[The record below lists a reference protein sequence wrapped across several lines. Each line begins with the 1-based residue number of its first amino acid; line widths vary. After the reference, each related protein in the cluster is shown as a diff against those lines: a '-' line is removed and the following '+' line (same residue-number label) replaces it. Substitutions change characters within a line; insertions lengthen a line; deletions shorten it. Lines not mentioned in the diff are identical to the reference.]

1 MAADPARPHGKNLRR
16 GRASL
21 PGQIYHITTVT
32 LGREPVFSDLRNARL
47 LITSLHQAQIRDE
60 ASTLAFVVMPDH
72 LHWLMQ
78 LGEGQ
83 SLSRV
88 VRTVKAVTSHKL
100 GKGIWQKGFH
110 DHALRSDEDLVDV
123 ARYIVAN
130 PLRAGLVERLGD
142 YPHWDAV
149 WL

>member
-1 MAADPARPHGKNLRR
+1 MPADPERPHGKNLRR
-16 GRASL
+16 GRVSL
-21 PGQIYHITTVT
+21 PGQVYHITTVT
-32 LGREPVFSDLRNARL
+32 VNREPVFSDLRNARL
-47 LITSLHQAQIRDE
+47 LINALHQAQIRDQ

-78 LGEGQ
+78 LREGQ
-83 SLSRV
+83 SLSQV
-88 VRTVKAVTSHKL
+88 VRAVKAVTSHRL

-110 DHALRSDEDLVDV
+110 DHALRRAEDLADV

>member
-1 MAADPARPHGKNLRR
+1 MAEDPDRPHGKNLRR
-16 GRASL
+16 GRVSL
-21 PGQIYHITTVT
+21 TGQVYHITTVT
-32 LGREPVFSDLRNARL
+32 LNRETVFSDLRNARF
-47 LITSLHQAQIRDE
+47 LINTLRQSQVRDE

-78 LGEGQ
+78 LGERQ

-88 VRTVKAVTSHKL
+88 VRAVKVIAAHQI

-110 DHALRSDEDLVDV
+110 DHALRSDEDLIDV

-130 PLRAGLVERLGD
+130 PLRAGLVEHLGD

>member
-1 MAADPARPHGKNLRR
+1 MAAAPASPHGKNLRH
-16 GRASL
+16 GRVSL
-21 PGQIYHITTVT
+21 PGQIYHVTTVT
-32 LGREPVFSDLRNARL
+32 LDRAPVFSELRNARL
-47 LITSLHQAQIRDE
+47 LIHSLHQAQIRDE

-78 LGEGQ
+78 LGDGQ

-88 VRTVKAVTSHKL
+88 VRTVKAVTSHQL

-110 DHALRSDEDLVDV
+110 DHALRSDEDLADV

>member
-1 MAADPARPHGKNLRR
+1 MAADSDRPHGKNLRR
-16 GRASL
+16 GRVSL
-21 PGQIYHITTVT
+21 TGQVYHITTVT
-32 LGREPVFSDLRNARL
+32 LGREPVFSELRNARF
-47 LITSLHQAQIRDE
+47 LINTLRQAQVRDE

-88 VRTVKAVTSHKL
+88 VRAVKVVASHRL

-110 DHALRSDEDLVDV
+110 DHALRSDEDLAGV

-130 PLRAGLVERLGD
+130 PLRAGLVEHLGD

>member
-1 MAADPARPHGKNLRR
+1 
-16 GRASL
+16 
-21 PGQIYHITTVT
+21 
-32 LGREPVFSDLRNARL
+32 
-47 LITSLHQAQIRDE
+47 
-60 ASTLAFVVMPDH
+60 MPDH

-78 LGEGQ
+78 LGSRG
-83 SLSRV
+83 SLAQV
-88 VRTVKAVTSHKL
+88 IGAVKAATAHRI
-100 GKGIWQKGFH
+100 GRRIWQDGFH
-110 DHALRSDEDLVDV
+110 DHALRQEEDMTSI

>member
-32 LGREPVFSDLRNARL
+32 LGRAPVFSDLSNARL
-47 LITSLHQAQIRDE
+47 LINSLRQAQVRDE

-78 LGEGQ
+78 LGEGR

-88 VRTVKAVTSHKL
+88 VRAVKAVTSHKL

-130 PLRAGLVERLGD
+130 PLRAGSVERLGD